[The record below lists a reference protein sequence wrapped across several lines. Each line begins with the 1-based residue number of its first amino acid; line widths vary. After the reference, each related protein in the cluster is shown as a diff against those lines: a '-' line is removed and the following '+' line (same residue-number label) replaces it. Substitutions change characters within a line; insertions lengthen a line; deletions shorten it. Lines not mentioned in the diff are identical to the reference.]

1 MSLRQR
7 ARCLT
12 LSAALCLIGGAAYLM
27 PAAAQNANASS
38 IEPAASYKM
47 EPGEASAYPYY
58 DARVE
63 IERYAVVAYESYQAA
78 SAAAHDFQDAVS
90 ALVDEPTD
98 TTLASARGAWLKVR
112 AAYMATECFRFYGGP
127 IDGPG
132 SASLGSALARL
143 DPWPIDESFVDG
155 VMAHPDGGLIGDP
168 KIAITRQTLRQ
179 PPGGTNPT
187 HAATG
192 FHVIEFLLWGPDKN
206 PGSDQSR
213 RATDFQAG
221 GPHHADRR
229 RLFLQTA
236 TKLLVEDLDELTAA
250 WTPKKPD
257 NYAAQFL
264 ALDPREAL
272 GRMLSGMAILADQEI
287 ARQRL
292 LGALD
297 DRIRAN
303 PLGRYSLHTND
314 DFTADLDGIQ
324 ILWTG
329 DDRQSY
335 GTGLDG
341 IVQSLDPGLALE
353 MDRRLAA
360 AKAALRLL
368 DKPFDHVLSAP
379 PDSPSWTK
387 VARAAVAF
395 HALAH
400 TIQDIGA
407 AAGRQGAAE
416 RAVACEAGGE
426 DRIGL
431 RDLLADAAADQGEL
445 AIRRWRGRRG
455 LGGQSKSKPVAARSS
470 ARSWPG

>member
-7 ARCLT
+7 ARCLA
-12 LSAALCLIGGAAYLM
+12 LSGALCLIGGAAYLM
-27 PAAAQNANASS
+27 PAAAQNANMDGQ
-38 IEPAASYKM
+38 EPA
-47 EPGEASAYPYY
+47 
-58 DARVE
+58 RVPVDRATTGADGAFRLRLPNRG
-63 IERYAVVAYESYQAA
+63 RYAVVAYESYQAA

-98 TTLASARGAWLKVR
+98 ATLASARGAWLKVR

-132 SASLGSALARL
+132 SASLGSAHARL
-143 DPWPIDESFVDG
+143 DPWPIDESFIDG

-229 RLFLQTA
+229 RPFLQTA

-257 NYAAQFL
+257 NYAAQFWH
-264 ALDPREAL
+264 
-272 GRMLSGMAILADQEI
+272 S
-287 ARQRL
+287 
-292 LGALD
+292 
-297 DRIRAN
+297 IRARRWGGCCPAWRSWRTRRSRASASSARSTTASGRIPSAATASIPTTISPPTSTASRSYGPATTAN
-303 PLGRYSLHTND
+303 PTGPGW
-314 DFTADLDGIQ
+314 TASCNPWTPASPWR
-324 ILWTG
+324 WTG
-329 DDRQSY
+329 AWRLRRQPS
-335 GTGLDG
+335 GCST
-341 IVQSLDPGLALE
+341 SPST
-353 MDRRLAA
+353 MCSRHRRQ
-360 AKAALRLL
+360 
-368 DKPFDHVLSAP
+368 
-379 PDSPSWTK
+379 PSWTK

-395 HALAH
+395 HALAR
-400 TIQDIGA
+400 TIQDVGA
-407 AAGRQGAAE
+407 
-416 RAVACEAGGE
+416 
-426 DRIGL
+426 
-431 RDLLADAAADQGEL
+431 LLAVRVPL
-445 AIRRWRGRRG
+445 
-455 LGGQSKSKPVAARSS
+455 SS
-470 ARSWPG
+470 L